1 MSTVLVIGS
10 TGQVG
15 RVVVEDYLDGP
26 EVSLF
31 CLSDGATA
39 LPLVPIHYTH
49 PARVKRFRA
58 INIVSVVLW
67 IFACGAL
74 VALYPV
80 QPLWLLIVFW
90 VGGGWFMISGF
101 IRTATG
107 EDE

>member
-1 MSTVLVIGS
+1 MYVLQTPAWVNII
-10 TGQVG
+10 
-15 RVVVEDYLDGP
+15 
-26 EVSLF
+26 
-31 CLSDGATA
+31 ATIVLAA
-39 LPLVPIHYTH
+39 LTLVPIHYTH

-67 IFACGAL
+67 LFACGAL
-74 VALYPV
+74 VVLYPV

-107 EDE
+107 EDK